1 MTAYTDTDGV
11 FIASADCNTM
21 SRGPG
26 SGAALCSHYNLPYY
40 PYLVYGDPG
49 SVREY
54 EGARDYASL
63 LAFAEQ
69 NLGPVTP
76 PSPSPAPTPRP
87 IPTPTPPVPT
97 PVPTPVPPRTCPD
110 DAEVKALQSGYECL
124 WQSGSGFT
132 LPPAAVAYCD
142 YLSSG
147 YLGYYWD
154 ISSGDYN
161 CATSARKTT
170 SDSST
175 FCLWQDG
182 VNGFSVPTGAVADCD
197 HLAQGIIGLIVPSIE
212 LV

>member
-1 MTAYTDTDGV
+1 MATYKGTDGV

-26 SGAALCSHYNLPYY
+26 TGAELCNFYKLPYY
-40 PYLVYGDPG
+40 PYLVYGDPND
-49 SVREY
+49 VREY
-54 EGARDYASL
+54 EGGRDYVSL

-69 NLGPVTP
+69 ELGPVTP
-76 PSPSPAPTPRP
+76 PAPSPVPPVP
-87 IPTPTPPVPT
+87 PSPVPTPTPTPSPVPSGD
-97 PVPTPVPPRTCPD
+97 CPS
-110 DAEVKALQSGYECL
+110 DAEVKVLQSGYECV

-132 LPPAAVAYCD
+132 VPPTAVSYCD

-147 YLGYYWD
+147 YLGYYWP
-154 ISSGDYN
+154 IGTGDYE
-161 CATSARKTT
+161 CAASARKTL

-182 VNGFSVPTGAVADCD
+182 YNGFSVPSGAVADCD
-197 HLAQGIIGLIVPSIE
+197 NLSRGIIGLVVPGIE

>member
-1 MTAYTDTDGV
+1 MTTYKDTNAV
-11 FIASADCNTM
+11 LIASADCNTM

-26 SGAALCSHYNLPYY
+26 TGAALCNFYNLPYY

-49 SVREY
+49 NVREY

-76 PSPSPAPTPRP
+76 PSP
-87 IPTPTPPVPT
+87 T
-97 PVPTPVPPRTCPD
+97 PVPTPHPEPVPTPTPVPSPVPAGNCPS
-110 DAEVKALQSGYECL
+110 DAEVTLLQSGYECV

-132 LPPAAVAYCD
+132 LPSTAVAYCD

-154 ISSGDYN
+154 SSSGDYD
-161 CATSARKTT
+161 CAASARKTT

-182 VNGFSVPTGAVADCD
+182 FNGFSVPTGAVADCD
-197 HLAQGIIGLIVPSIE
+197 HMAQGIIGLVVPGIE

>member
-1 MTAYTDTDGV
+1 MTTYRDTEGV
-11 FIASADCNTM
+11 LIASADCNTM

-26 SGAALCSHYNLPYY
+26 TGAALCNYYSLPYY

-49 SVREY
+49 SVEEY
-54 EGARDYASL
+54 GGARDYASL
-63 LAFAEQ
+63 LSFAEQ

-76 PSPSPAPTPRP
+76 PSPIPTPRP
-87 IPTPTPPVPT
+87 VPTPDPVPTPTPA
-97 PVPTPVPPRTCPD
+97 PTPVPPGNCPD
-110 DAEVKALQSGYECL
+110 DAQVKPLQSGYECL

-132 LPPAAVAYCD
+132 LPPIAVAYCD

-154 ISSGDYN
+154 NSSGDYD
-161 CATSARKTT
+161 CAASARKTT

-182 VNGFSVPTGAVADCD
+182 VNGFSVPSGAVADCD
-197 HLAQGIIGLIVPSIE
+197 HVTEGTIGLVVPQIE
-212 LV
+212 FV